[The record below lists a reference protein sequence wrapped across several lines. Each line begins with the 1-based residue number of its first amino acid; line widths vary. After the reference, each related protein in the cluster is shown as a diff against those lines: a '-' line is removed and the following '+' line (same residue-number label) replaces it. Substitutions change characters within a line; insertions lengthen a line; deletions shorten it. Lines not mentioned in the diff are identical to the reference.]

1 LKRLPVDD
9 SFDLHAFH
17 PREAV
22 AAAGDYLDAAREKGF
37 TEVRLIH
44 GKGTGARRAEIRR
57 MLAARSD
64 VEEFSDA
71 TPDRGSYGATLVR
84 FRQRAEKTT
93 GSGLDFSDSNAD
105 LSGAPLVSNPKNP
118 RR

>member
-1 LKRLPVDD
+1 MKRLPIED

-22 AAAGDYLDAAREKGF
+22 SAAADYLDAARQKGL

-57 MLAARSD
+57 MLASRPD

-84 FRQRAEKTT
+84 LRRPRA
-93 GSGLDFSDSNAD
+93 
-105 LSGAPLVSNPKNP
+105 
-118 RR
+118 